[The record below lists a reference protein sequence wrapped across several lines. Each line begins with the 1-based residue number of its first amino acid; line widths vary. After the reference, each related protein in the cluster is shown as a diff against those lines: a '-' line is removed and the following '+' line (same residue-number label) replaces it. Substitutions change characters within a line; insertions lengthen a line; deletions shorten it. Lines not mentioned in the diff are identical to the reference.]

1 MIRVDRFEK
10 ETLPDL
16 EAWVQ
21 SYPADAEVWDQFSLS
36 DVQTYNPVYDR
47 LFSGQD
53 NSEIGL
59 NHPYR
64 VRDLGTV
71 YKSRQLAAGLVDEVI
86 EAPVHVKFAPLLDPI
101 KYMIGKYDGK
111 AEAQK
116 ELPRS
121 GQELKTKLGSH
132 NNYSYVDNFF
142 CYLSSRLLHDYGL
155 PHGIDYY
162 GSVLA
167 RQKTFRYMATDD
179 MNYLNESDAFHA
191 KLKDGSLICHEYA
204 DAPAKAGTHA
214 FRGRL
219 DLVDVDTENIDDLL
233 DLEELEGGMAPE
245 KEKKESVFEKASMGI
260 ASEDICLSEE
270 IGFSGEDGE
279 KESMHLRD
287 DQSSDSDVSLTDDE
301 DEPVRRKPHI
311 PKLRLD
317 TISPADDPDPELL
330 VRGGEDSE
338 WEDVS
343 DDEQESMGPTSEGGS
358 NRDSEEEE
366 GSLYGSEEQE
376 IMVYINDFPVQAI
389 CLQRCDGT
397 LDELFDKGMMNEAMS
412 MAYLFQVVA
421 TLYAYQKAFGMT
433 HNDLHTNNIMYIN
446 TDIET
451 LYYRVAGKRYAVPTY
466 GRIMKIIDFGRSIYR
481 FDEHDYVSDSFSHEG
496 DAHTQYNFE
505 PYYNPA
511 KPKVDPSFS
520 FDLCRLGTSL
530 YDFVIDHDTQ
540 HNADPD
546 TDFDSFQRMV
556 HEWCQDDE
564 GRNVLYKR
572 SGEERYPEFKLYKM
586 IARTVSRHTP
596 EAQFKHFTNYEMP
609 AEQGLTEEG
618 LPEGGHLPWIDIDR
632 IPKMFREATKEKEV
646 EINA

>member
-1 MIRVDRFEK
+1 MIRIDRFEK
-10 ETLPDL
+10 EALPDL
-16 EAWVQ
+16 ESWAD
-21 SYPADAEVWDQFSLS
+21 SYPPEAEVWDQFSLS
-36 DVQTYNPVYDR
+36 DLQTYNPVYDR
-47 LFSGQD
+47 LFPDQD
-53 NSEIGL
+53 NSDIGL

-71 YKSRQLAAGLVDEVI
+71 YKSRQLAAGLVDEVVK
-86 EAPVHVKFAPLLDPI
+86 APVHIKFAPLLDPI
-101 KYMIGKYDGK
+101 KYMIGKYDHK
-111 AEAQK
+111 PEFNK
-116 ELPRS
+116 ELPQS

-142 CYLSSRLLHDYGL
+142 CYLSSRLLHEYGFS
-155 PHGIDYY
+155 HGIDYY
-162 GSVLA
+162 GSFLA

-179 MNYLNESDAFHA
+179 MSYLNESEAFHV
-191 KLKDGSLICHEYA
+191 KLKEGSLFCHEYS
-204 DAPAKAGTHA
+204 DTTTKPGTHA

-219 DLVDVDTENIDDLL
+219 DLVDAESENIDDLL
-233 DLEELEGGMAPE
+233 GLEELDESSGLAPSDIEE
-245 KEKKESVFEKASMGI
+245 KEVEEALELVYEEEEEP
-260 ASEDICLSEE
+260 ED
-270 IGFSGEDGE
+270 
-279 KESMHLRD
+279 SMHLRD
-287 DQSSDSDVSLTDDE
+287 DRSSDSDISLTDDE
-301 DEPVRRKPHI
+301 HEPVVRKPFV

-317 TISPADDPDPELL
+317 SVEVSEDPDPDLL
-330 VRGGEDSE
+330 IRGEE
-338 WEDVS
+338 EEEVWEDVS
-343 DDEQESMGPTSEGGS
+343 DDEKDSLATISEG
-358 NRDSEEEE
+358 SEEESK
-366 GSLYGSEEQE
+366 GSSYESEEQDVL
-376 IMVYINDFPVQAI
+376 VYINDFPVQAI

-421 TLYAYQKAFGMT
+421 TLYAYQKAFSMT
-433 HNDLHTNNIMYIN
+433 HNDLHTNNIMYVN
-446 TDIET
+446 TDVET
-451 LYYRVAGKRYAVPTY
+451 LYYRIAGKRYAVPTF

-511 KPKVDPSFS
+511 KPKVNPSFS

-530 YDFVIDHDTQ
+530 YDFVIDHEKQKD
-540 HNADPD
+540 ADPD
-546 TDFDSFQRMV
+546 TEFDSFQRMI

-596 EAQFKHFTNYEMP
+596 EAQFKHFTAFEIP

-618 LPEGGHLPWIDIDR
+618 LPEGTHLPWIDIDR
-632 IPKMFREATKEKEV
+632 IPKMFSTKDGGKAEV
-646 EINA
+646 

>member
-10 ETLPDL
+10 EALPNL
-16 EAWVQ
+16 EGWAH
-21 SYPADAEVWDQFSLS
+21 SYPVDAEVWDQFSLS

-64 VRDLGTV
+64 VKDLGTV
-71 YKSRQLAAGLVDEVI
+71 YKSRQLSAGLVDEVVR
-86 EAPVHVKFAPLLDPI
+86 AQVHVKFAPLLDPI

-111 AEAQK
+111 AEALK

-142 CYLSSRLLHDYGL
+142 CYLSSRLLHDFGM

-162 GSVLA
+162 GSFLA

-179 MNYLNESDAFHA
+179 MNYLNDSDAFHA
-191 KLKDGSLICHEYA
+191 KIKDGSLLCHEYA
-204 DAPAKAGTHA
+204 DAPVKGGTHA

-219 DLVDVDTENIDDLL
+219 HLSDAETENFDDLL
-233 DLEELEGGMAPE
+233 NLEELEE
-245 KEKKESVFEKASMGI
+245 KAEDIPLSYPPVEEAELVYEDREPDESV
-260 ASEDICLSEE
+260 
-270 IGFSGEDGE
+270 
-279 KESMHLRD
+279 HLRD
-287 DQSSDSDVSLTDDE
+287 DRSSDSDVSLTDDE

-317 TISPADDPDPELL
+317 TISPSEDPDPEML

-343 DDEQESMGPTSEGGS
+343 DDEEESMGPTSEEEEQ
-358 NRDSEEEE
+358 EEEE
-366 GSLYGSEEQE
+366 GQE
-376 IMVYINDFPVQAI
+376 IMVYIHDFPVQAI
-389 CLQRCDGT
+389 CIQRCDGT
-397 LDELFDKGMMNEAMS
+397 LDALFDKGLMNESMS

-433 HNDLHTNNIMYIN
+433 HNDLHTNNIMYVN
-446 TDIET
+446 TDVET

-496 DAHTQYNFE
+496 DAHTQYNAE

-511 KPKVDPSFS
+511 KPQVDPSFS

-540 HNADPD
+540 HDADPD
-546 TDFDSFQRMV
+546 TEFDSFQRMV

-596 EAQFKHFTNYEMP
+596 EAQFKHFTAFEMP
-609 AEQGLTEEG
+609 ADQGLTEEG
-618 LPEGGHLPWIDIDR
+618 LPEGAHLPWIDIDR
-632 IPKMFREATKEKEV
+632 IPKMFR
-646 EINA
+646 